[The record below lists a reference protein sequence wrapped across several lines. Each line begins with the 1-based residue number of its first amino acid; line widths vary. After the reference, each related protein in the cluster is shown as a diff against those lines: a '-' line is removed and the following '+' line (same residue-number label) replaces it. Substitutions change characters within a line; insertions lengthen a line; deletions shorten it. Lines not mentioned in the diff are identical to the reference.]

1 MLLVLMKST
10 LDWKKAWDLFLLDS
24 VQRRIITIVQVVL
37 MLLLALALAEL
48 TWKVIPVPEQNRESP
63 PAVSGT
69 VAARQ
74 NDAASGVAWDLAQW
88 HLFGVKSAGPA
99 PSVDSLP
106 ETQLNLTLSG
116 VVASG
121 SVTGGGAIIAAP
133 GGVEAFYIINA
144 QLPGGAVLKEVH
156 PDRVVLERNGRLETL
171 RLPKEGLGNV
181 SGGAQEPAAGGQSA
195 MPRGSA
201 TSAAAARGGV
211 GGGGAAPA
219 SLREYRDMVVSDPQ
233 SAGNLVQISPK
244 SADGRFVGYEVQPG
258 QDSALLS
265 RMGLAPGDVVTS
277 VNGVKLD
284 SPAKALSLLR
294 GLSSME
300 EIRLEIERG
309 GVPQSLIVN
318 INQ

>member
-1 MLLVLMKST
+1 MMMKST

-24 VQRRIITIVQVVL
+24 VQRRIIVVVQVL
-37 MLLLALALAEL
+37 LTLLLALALAEL
-48 TWKVIPVPEQNRESP
+48 TWKVIPAPAQNLAPP
-63 PAVSGT
+63 PAATGSAT
-69 VAARQ
+69 ARRNDVATGAT
-74 NDAASGVAWDLAQW
+74 WDLAQW

-99 PSVDSLP
+99 PSVDTLP

-133 GGVEAFYIINA
+133 GGVEAFYAINA
-144 QLPGGAVLKEVH
+144 QLPGGAMLKEVH

-181 SGGAQEPAAGGQSA
+181 GSGQEA
-195 MPRGSA
+195 
-201 TSAAAARGGV
+201 GGV
-211 GGGGAAPA
+211 GQPAAPRA
-219 SLREYRDMVVSDPQ
+219 SSATRGGFGDNAGPPATLREYRDMVVSDPQ
-233 SAGNLVQISPK
+233 SAGNLVQINPK
-244 SADGRFVGYEVQPG
+244 SADGRFIGYELQPG

-265 RMGLAPGDVVTS
+265 RMGLAPGDIVTS

-294 GLSSME
+294 GLSSMD
-300 EIRLEIERG
+300 EIRLDIERS

>member
-1 MLLVLMKST
+1 
-10 LDWKKAWDLFLLDS
+10 
-24 VQRRIITIVQVVL
+24 
-37 MLLLALALAEL
+37 
-48 TWKVIPVPEQNRESP
+48 
-63 PAVSGT
+63 
-69 VAARQ
+69 
-74 NDAASGVAWDLAQW
+74 
-88 HLFGVKSAGPA
+88 
-99 PSVDSLP
+99 VDSLP

-133 GGVEAFYIINA
+133 GGVEAFYTINA
-144 QLPGGAVLKEVH
+144 QLPGGAMLKEVH

-181 SGGAQEPAAGGQSA
+181 GGGQEVSGGGQSA
-195 MPRGSA
+195 SPRAS
-201 TSAAAARGGV
+201 SAARAGIGGN
-211 GGGGAAPA
+211 GGAPA
-219 SLREYRDMVVSDPQ
+219 TLREYRDMVVSDPQ
-233 SAGNLVQISPK
+233 SAGNLVQINPK
-244 SADGRFVGYEVQPG
+244 SADGRFIGYELQPG
-258 QDSALLS
+258 QDAALLS
-265 RMGLAPGDVVTS
+265 RMGLAPGDIVTS

-300 EIRLEIERG
+300 EIRLDIERS

>member
-1 MLLVLMKST
+1 MMMKPA
-10 LDWKKAWDLFLLDS
+10 LDWKKGWDLFLLDT
-24 VQRRIITIVQVVL
+24 VQRRIIVIVQVVL
-37 MLLLALALAEL
+37 TLLLALAVAEL
-48 TWKVIPVPEQNRESP
+48 TWKVIPAPPQNLAPP
-63 PAVSGT
+63 PAVTGAE
-69 VAARQ
+69 VARR
-74 NDAASGVAWDLAQW
+74 NDASPGATWDLAQW

-133 GGVEAFYIINA
+133 GGVEAFYTINA
-144 QLPGGAVLKEVH
+144 QLPGGAMLKEVH

-171 RLPKEGLGNV
+171 RLPKEGLGNLG
-181 SGGAQEPAAGGQSA
+181 SGGQETPGGSSQPSPPRAA
-195 MPRGSA
+195 
-201 TSAAAARGGV
+201 TAARGGLGGN
-211 GGGGAAPA
+211 GGGPPA
-219 SLREYRDMVVSDPQ
+219 TLREYRDMVVSDPQ
-233 SAGNLVQISPK
+233 SAGNLVQINPK
-244 SADGRFVGYEVQPG
+244 SADGRFIGYELQPG
-258 QDSALLS
+258 RDAALLS
-265 RMGLAPGDVVTS
+265 RMGLAPGDIVTS

-284 SPAKALSLLR
+284 SPAKALSLMR

-300 EIRLEIERG
+300 EIRLDIERG